1 MRQRG
6 PLIAAAGGVLVV
18 LLMIFVLIMPK
29 VSAVHKKQDALE
41 AAQARQTELEAH
53 LHELQATEKRA
64 QEIRAQLAK
73 LDANV
78 PPTADLPGLIRTL
91 NDMADQASVDF
102 LSLSPGQPSAV
113 QGASAALPAASAAP
127 PPAVGGSTAGGGLPL
142 GVSVVPVS
150 ITLNGTYFA
159 CDEYL
164 FLLETMPRI
173 STVTSISLALGPSGY
188 PQLALTLQ
196 ANFFTT
202 DTSAGPGSEPGSQ
215 GAGAPQGSPAPAP
228 SPSGTASPTPSSTS
242 G

>member
-1 MRQRG
+1 MRQRA
-6 PLIAAAGGVLVV
+6 PLIAAAAGVLVV
-18 LLMIFVLIMPK
+18 LLVIFVLIMPK
-29 VSAVHKKQDALE
+29 VSAVHKKQDALK
-41 AAQARQTELEAH
+41 AAQATQTELEAH
-53 LHELQATEKRA
+53 LRELQATEKQA
-64 QEIRAQLAK
+64 QDIRAQLAK

-113 QGASAALPAASAAP
+113 QGAAAAPSSSAAP
-127 PPAVGGSTAGGGLPL
+127 VPSVGGAAPGGPLPV

-215 GAGAPQGSPAPAP
+215 GAGAPQGSPLPTP
-228 SPSGTASPTPSSTS
+228 SAGGSASPTPSSTS